1 MKRPLCDGRE
11 VMAYCTNCSAV
22 LGAGAKFCRSCGS
35 PARSASEGPAEG
47 PAETPDAGTGAARRP
62 WPLKPDR
69 LDKVVVLVVGA
80 ALVLAVVWEL
90 FQFFMGFLEGL
101 LGA

>member
-11 VMAYCTNCSAV
+11 AMAYCSNCGAI
-22 LGAGAKFCRSCGS
+22 LGAGTKYCRTCGS
-35 PARSASEGPAEG
+35 SMSGAASEG
-47 PAETPDAGTGAARRP
+47 PAETPDEGTGVTRRP